1 MIVCKSGGTTGRSCG
16 ELVNRDYT
24 SNEPP
29 DSKTLYNQRKVRVG
43 SIEEGETYG
52 IDGGDSGGPAFGS
65 YTAYGIVV
73 RKSGGHDYFVYSH
86 IRNVEV
92 YLSHD
97 NPYEFKTCTGGDSYS
112 GC

>member
-1 MIVCKSGGTTGRSCG
+1 MIVCKSGVTTGRSCG

-29 DSKTLYNQRKVRVG
+29 DGETLYNQRKVTVG

-52 IDGGDSGGPAFGS
+52 IGGGDSGGPAFES
-65 YTAYGIVV
+65 HTAYGIVV
-73 RKSGGHDYFVYSH
+73 RRACGCDYFAYSH
-86 IRNVEV
+86 IENVEG
-92 YLSHD
+92 YLSRD
-97 NPYEFKTCTGGDSYS
+97 NPYWFKACTGGDSYS